1 MGNDD
6 NQVEALKEAI
16 LKRAQQLAA
25 EHEREGEMTRDK
37 IIKDTREKIKLME
50 EKELLAAKVQADREY
65 QRKVQASEL
74 HMQAEQDRNRWGLVQ
89 SVLDAVEQQI
99 SELYKDKE
107 LYEKMFRA
115 LLKQSVEKIGHVSL
129 VAHLNPE
136 DLNRLEKDWEQ
147 LVKECCGKN
156 VKIRLSKEICDCSGG
171 FKLVSE
177 AGDIMLDN
185 TFEGLLLRKNSELQ
199 RLIFERLFSSVN
211 GKGVHING

>member
-99 SELYKDKE
+99 S
-107 LYEKMFRA
+107 
-115 LLKQSVEKIGHVSL
+115 
-129 VAHLNPE
+129 
-136 DLNRLEKDWEQ
+136 
-147 LVKECCGKN
+147 
-156 VKIRLSKEICDCSGG
+156 
-171 FKLVSE
+171 
-177 AGDIMLDN
+177 
-185 TFEGLLLRKNSELQ
+185 
-199 RLIFERLFSSVN
+199 
-211 GKGVHING
+211 